1 LTLVISMTLA
11 GIELAY
17 LIKEIGKKTEGCY
30 VSNIYGINRN
40 SLLFKM
46 RHPDKPDTM
55 LMISS
60 IGIWTTNK
68 KIDPIEPNKLLRRLR
83 SDLLRSKIEKIE
95 QIGTERIAY
104 LTFSNYDNKFVLIV
118 EFFGEGNMLLCNY
131 NRKILALMHSI
142 DVRHRQLRVGLE
154 YKPPPQDGI
163 DVMDLKDDEF
173 KKILSTSTSIGKIIG
188 RSLGLPKKY
197 VEEIIRLSGIDR
209 VTPSNELS
217 EDEIDGLFHVINTTV
232 SSVVDGKHD
241 PTIISDPEESDVFPI
256 RFSDDNMKAREVTSF
271 NDGLDIIF
279 TEEILQKGKSLYSK
293 EAEKRISELQNRLE
307 EQKNAITIVQEKSKR
322 IADVAN
328 LLFSMQTEGK
338 TSVSEHTVIEAL
350 KKYDAELIREKGVQI
365 LKISDAKVKIELDAP
380 LPSIASTLFNESKK
394 QKGAIGSIEKLIKKT
409 EDLLEKT
416 IEKGEIAKGSV
427 SFSDV
432 RKKSW
437 YERYRW
443 FFTSDG
449 MLAVGGRDSSSNSAL
464 VRKHMESDDKIF
476 HAEINGSPFFILK
489 DRSEDLMALSLEET
503 AQATVCFSRAWQV
516 SGHGLSSFWV
526 KPDQIKKA
534 APTGQSMGKGSFMI
548 YGTRNFIKVPSLKL
562 AVGILKQDENFLLI
576 SGPVD
581 PIKKNCLCYV
591 IIEPGGSTISD
602 VAKKI
607 RAEFNKYSDKFQKLF
622 VVDDYVRALPTGS
635 SKITSTGTQKSI

>member
-1 LTLVISMTLA
+1 MTLA

-17 LIKEIGKKTEGCY
+17 LIKEIGEKTQGCY

-60 IGIWTTNK
+60 IGLWTTSK

-95 QIGTERIAY
+95 QVGTERIAY
-104 LTFSNYDNKFVLIV
+104 LTFSNFDNRFVLII
-118 EFFGEGNMLLCNY
+118 EFFGEGNILLCNY
-131 NRKILALMHSI
+131 NKKILALMHSI

-163 DVMDLKDDEF
+163 DIIDLEKKEF
-173 KKILSTSTSIGKIIG
+173 KEALLTSTSIGKIIG

-197 VEEIIRLSGIDR
+197 VEEIIRLASIDR
-209 VTPSNELS
+209 AKPSNEIS
-217 EDEIDGLFHVINTTV
+217 EEEFEALFDVIKTTISSVINGT
-232 SSVVDGKHD
+232 HD
-241 PTIISDPEESDVFPI
+241 PTIITDGEESDVFPI
-256 RFSDDNMKAREVTSF
+256 RFSDDNTKAREVSSF
-271 NDGLDIIF
+271 NEGLDIIF
-279 TEEILQKGKSLYSK
+279 TEQILQKGKSLYSK

-307 EQKNAITIVQEKSKR
+307 EQKNAIRIVQEKSKN

-328 LLFSMQTEGK
+328 LLFSLQSEGK
-338 TSVSEHTVIEAL
+338 SKLSDPKVIEVM
-350 KKYDAELIREKGVQI
+350 KNQDAELIKEKGISMV
-365 LKISDAKVKIELDAP
+365 KINDAKVRIEPDAP
-380 LPSIASTLFNESKK
+380 LPSIASVLFDESKK
-394 QKGAIGSIEKLIKKT
+394 QKGAINSIEKLIKKT
-409 EDLLEKT
+409 EDQLEKT
-416 IEKGEIAKGSV
+416 IAKGEIAKGAV
-427 SFSDV
+427 GFSDI

-449 MLAVGGRDSSSNSAL
+449 MLAVGGRDGSSNSAL
-464 VRKHMESDDKIF
+464 VRKHMENDDKIF

-489 DRSEDLMALSLEET
+489 DRSETLMPLSLEET

-548 YGTRNFIKVPSLKL
+548 YGTRNFIKVASLKL
-562 AVGILKQDENFLLI
+562 AVGILKEDENFLLV
-576 SGPVD
+576 SGPVE

-591 IIEPGGSTISD
+591 IIEPGGSPISD

-607 RAEFNKYSDKFQKLF
+607 RAEFNKSDDKFQKLF

-635 SKITSTGTQKSI
+635 SKITSTGTQKLI

>member
-1 LTLVISMTLA
+1 MTVA

-17 LIKEIGKKTEGCY
+17 LIKEIGHEIEGCY

-46 RHPDKPDTM
+46 RHPDKPDIM
-55 LMISS
+55 LMLSTM
-60 IGIWTTNK
+60 GMWTTSK

-83 SDLLRSKIEKIE
+83 SDLLRSKIEKVE

-104 LTFSNYDNKFVLIV
+104 LTFSNFDNRFVLIV

-131 NRKILALMHSI
+131 SKKILALMHSI
-142 DVRHRQLRVGLE
+142 DVRHRQLRIGLE

-163 DVMDLKDDEF
+163 DIIDLKKEEF
-173 KKILSTSTSIGKIIG
+173 KEILSTSTSIGKIIG
-188 RSLGLPKKY
+188 RGLGLPKKY
-197 VEEIIRLSGIDR
+197 VEEIIRLSSIDR
-209 VTPSNELS
+209 TKPSDEIS
-217 EDEIDGLFHVINTTV
+217 EDEFESLFDVIRITISNVINGV
-232 SSVVDGKHD
+232 HD
-241 PTIISDPEESDVFPI
+241 PTIITDAEKSDIFPI
-256 RFSDDNMKAREVTSF
+256 RFSDDNTGAREVSSF
-271 NDGLDIIF
+271 NEGLDIIF
-279 TEEILQKGKSLYSK
+279 TERILEKGKSLYGE
-293 EAEKRISELQNRLE
+293 EAQKRISELQNRLE
-307 EQKNAITIVQEKSKR
+307 EQKNAIETVQKKSKN

-328 LLFSMQTEGK
+328 LLFSMQSEGK
-338 TSVSEHTVIEAL
+338 SKISESEVVKAL
-350 KKYDAELIREKGVQI
+350 KNQNAELVKEKGVPI
-365 LKISDAKVKIELDAP
+365 LKIDDAKVKIELDAP
-380 LPSIASTLFNESKK
+380 LPSIASILFDESKK
-394 QKGAIGSIEKLIKKT
+394 QKGAITSIEKLIEKT
-409 EDLLEKT
+409 EDQLEKT

-427 SFSDV
+427 GFSDI
-432 RKKSW
+432 RKKNW

-449 MLAVGGRDSSSNSAL
+449 LLAVGGRDSSSNSAL
-464 VRKHMESDDKIF
+464 VRKHMESNDKIF

-489 DRSEDLMALSLEET
+489 DTNEDLMPLSLEET
-503 AQATVCFSRAWQV
+503 AYATVCFSRAWQA
-516 SGHGLSSFWV
+516 SAHGLNSFWV

-548 YGTRNFIKVPSLKL
+548 YGTRNFIKVASLKL
-562 AVGILKQDENFLLI
+562 AVGIMKEGENFLLI
-576 SGPVD
+576 SGPVE

-591 IIEPGGSTISD
+591 IIEPGGSPISD

-607 RAEFNKYSDKFQKLF
+607 RAEFNKSDEKFQKLF

>member
-1 LTLVISMTLA
+1 MTLA

-17 LIKEIGKKTEGCY
+17 LIKEIGEKTQGCY

-60 IGIWTTNK
+60 IGLWTTSK

-95 QIGTERIAY
+95 QVGTERIAY
-104 LTFSNYDNKFVLIV
+104 LTFSNFDNRFVLII
-118 EFFGEGNMLLCNY
+118 EFFGEGNILLCNY
-131 NRKILALMHSI
+131 NKKILALMHSI

-163 DVMDLKDDEF
+163 DIIDLEKKEF
-173 KKILSTSTSIGKIIG
+173 KEALLTSTSIGKIIG

-197 VEEIIRLSGIDR
+197 VEEIIRLSSIDR
-209 VTPSNELS
+209 AKPSNEIS
-217 EDEIDGLFHVINTTV
+217 EEEFEALFDVIKTTISSVINGT
-232 SSVVDGKHD
+232 HD
-241 PTIISDPEESDVFPI
+241 PTIITDGEESDVFPI
-256 RFSDDNMKAREVTSF
+256 RFSDDNTKAREVSSF
-271 NDGLDIIF
+271 NEGLDIIF
-279 TEEILQKGKSLYSK
+279 TEQILQKGKSLYSK

-307 EQKNAITIVQEKSKR
+307 EQKNAIRIVQEKSKN

-328 LLFSMQTEGK
+328 LLFSLQSEGK
-338 TSVSEHTVIEAL
+338 SKLSDPKVIEVM
-350 KKYDAELIREKGVQI
+350 KNQDTELIKEKGISMV
-365 LKISDAKVKIELDAP
+365 KINDAKVRIEPDAP
-380 LPSIASTLFNESKK
+380 LPSIASVLFDESKK
-394 QKGAIGSIEKLIKKT
+394 QKGAINSIEKLIKKT
-409 EDLLEKT
+409 EDQLEKT
-416 IEKGEIAKGSV
+416 IAKGEIAKGAV
-427 SFSDV
+427 GFSDI

-449 MLAVGGRDSSSNSAL
+449 MLAVGGRDGSSNSAL
-464 VRKHMESDDKIF
+464 VRKHMENDDKIF

-489 DRSEDLMALSLEET
+489 DRSETLMPLSLEET

-548 YGTRNFIKVPSLKL
+548 YGTRNFIKVASLKL
-562 AVGILKQDENFLLI
+562 AVGILKEDENFLLV
-576 SGPVD
+576 SGPVE
-581 PIKKNCLCYV
+581 PIKENCLCYV
-591 IIEPGGSTISD
+591 IIEPGGSPISD

-607 RAEFNKYSDKFQKLF
+607 RAEFNKSDDKFQKLF

-635 SKITSTGTQKSI
+635 SKITSTGTQKLI

>member
-1 LTLVISMTLA
+1 MTLA

-17 LIKEIGKKTEGCY
+17 LIKEIEEKTKDCY

-46 RHPDKPDTM
+46 RHPDKPDIM

-60 IGIWTTNK
+60 IGLWTTSK

-95 QIGTERIAY
+95 QVGTERIAY
-104 LTFSNYDNKFVLIV
+104 LTFSNFDNRFVLII
-118 EFFGEGNMLLCNY
+118 EFFGEGNILLCNY
-131 NRKILALMHSI
+131 NKKILALMHSI

-163 DVMDLKDDEF
+163 DIIDLKKKEF
-173 KKILSTSTSIGKIIG
+173 KEVLLTSTSIGKIVG

-197 VEEIIRLSGIDR
+197 VEEVIRLSSIDR
-209 VTPSNELS
+209 AKPSNEVS
-217 EDEIDGLFHVINTTV
+217 EEEFESLFNVVKTTISSVIN
-232 SSVVDGKHD
+232 GKHD
-241 PTIISDPEESDVFPI
+241 PTIITDGEGSDVFPI
-256 RFSDDNMKAREVTSF
+256 RFSDDNTGAREVSSF
-271 NDGLDIIF
+271 NEGLDIIF
-279 TEEILQKGKSLYSK
+279 TEQILQKGKSLYSK

-307 EQKNAITIVQEKSKR
+307 EQKNAIIIVQTKSKN

-328 LLFSMQTEGK
+328 LLFSMQSEGK
-338 TSVSEHTVIEAL
+338 SKLNDPKVIQVL
-350 KKYDAELIREKGVQI
+350 KNQNTELIKEKGISMV
-365 LKISDAKVKIELDAP
+365 KINDAKIRIDPDAP
-380 LPSIASTLFNESKK
+380 LPSIASVLFDESKK

-409 EDLLEKT
+409 EDHLEKT
-416 IEKGEIAKGSV
+416 IEKGEIARGSV
-427 SFSDV
+427 GFSEI

-449 MLAVGGRDSSSNSAL
+449 ILAVGGRDASSNSAL
-464 VRKHMESDDKIF
+464 VRKHMENGDKIF
-476 HAEINGSPFFILK
+476 HGEIHGSPFFILK
-489 DRSEDLMALSLEET
+489 DRSVGLTPLSLEET

-548 YGTRNFIKVPSLKL
+548 YGTRNFIKVSSLKL
-562 AVGILKQDENFLLI
+562 AVGILQEADDFLLVC
-576 SGPVD
+576 GPPG
-581 PIKKNCLCYV
+581 PIKKKCICYSV
-591 IIEPGGSTISD
+591 IEPGGSTISD
-602 VAKKI
+602 IAKKM
-607 RAEFNKYSDKFQKLF
+607 RATFNNTNDKFQKLF
-622 VVDDYVRALPTGS
+622 TIDDYVRVLPTGT
-635 SKITSTGTQKSI
+635 SKIVEKN

>member
-1 LTLVISMTLA
+1 MTLA

-17 LIKEIGKKTEGCY
+17 LIKEIGEKTQGCY

-60 IGIWTTNK
+60 IGLWTTSK

-95 QIGTERIAY
+95 QVGTERIAY
-104 LTFSNYDNKFVLIV
+104 LTFSNFDNRFVLII
-118 EFFGEGNMLLCNY
+118 EFFGEGNILLCNY
-131 NRKILALMHSI
+131 NKKILALMHSI

-163 DVMDLKDDEF
+163 DIIDLEKKEF
-173 KKILSTSTSIGKIIG
+173 KEALLTSTSIGKIIG

-197 VEEIIRLSGIDR
+197 VEEIIRLASIDR
-209 VTPSNELS
+209 AKPSNEIS
-217 EDEIDGLFHVINTTV
+217 EEEFEALFDVIKTTISSVINGT
-232 SSVVDGKHD
+232 HD
-241 PTIISDPEESDVFPI
+241 PTIITDGEESDVFPI
-256 RFSDDNMKAREVTSF
+256 RFSDDNTKAREVSSF
-271 NDGLDIIF
+271 NEGLDIIF
-279 TEEILQKGKSLYSK
+279 TEQILQKGKSLYSK

-307 EQKNAITIVQEKSKR
+307 EQKNAIRIVQEKSKN

-328 LLFSMQTEGK
+328 LLFSLQSEGK
-338 TSVSEHTVIEAL
+338 SKLSDPKVIEVM
-350 KKYDAELIREKGVQI
+350 KNQDAELIKEKGISMV
-365 LKISDAKVKIELDAP
+365 KINDAKVRIEPDAP
-380 LPSIASTLFNESKK
+380 LPSIASVLFDESKK
-394 QKGAIGSIEKLIKKT
+394 QKGAINSIEKLIKKT
-409 EDLLEKT
+409 EDQLEKT
-416 IEKGEIAKGSV
+416 IAKGEIAKGAV
-427 SFSDV
+427 GFSDI

-449 MLAVGGRDSSSNSAL
+449 MLAVGGRDGSSNSAL
-464 VRKHMESDDKIF
+464 VRKHMENDDKIF

-489 DRSEDLMALSLEET
+489 DRSETLMPLSLEET

-526 KPDQIKKA
+526 NPDQIKKA

-548 YGTRNFIKVPSLKL
+548 YGTRNFIKVASLKL
-562 AVGILKQDENFLLI
+562 AVGILKEDENFLLV
-576 SGPVD
+576 SGPVE

-591 IIEPGGSTISD
+591 IIEPGGSPISD

-607 RAEFNKYSDKFQKLF
+607 RAEFNKSDDKFQKLF

-635 SKITSTGTQKSI
+635 SKITSTGTQKLI

>member
-1 LTLVISMTLA
+1 MTLA

-17 LIKEIGKKTEGCY
+17 LIKEIGEKTQGCY

-60 IGIWTTNK
+60 IGLWTTSK

-104 LTFSNYDNKFVLIV
+104 LTFSNFDNRFVLII
-118 EFFGEGNMLLCNY
+118 EFFGEGNILLCNY
-131 NRKILALMHSI
+131 NKKILALMHSI

-163 DVMDLKDDEF
+163 DIIDLEKKEF
-173 KKILSTSTSIGKIIG
+173 KEALLTSTSIGKIIG

-197 VEEIIRLSGIDR
+197 VEEIIRLSSIDR
-209 VTPSNELS
+209 AKPSNEIS
-217 EDEIDGLFHVINTTV
+217 EEEFEALFDVIKTTISSVINGT
-232 SSVVDGKHD
+232 HD
-241 PTIISDPEESDVFPI
+241 PTIITDGEESDVFPI
-256 RFSDDNMKAREVTSF
+256 RFSDDNTKAREVSSF
-271 NDGLDIIF
+271 NEGLDIIF
-279 TEEILQKGKSLYSK
+279 TEQILQKGKSLYSK

-307 EQKNAITIVQEKSKR
+307 EQKNAIRIVQEKSKN

-328 LLFSMQTEGK
+328 LLFSLQSEGK
-338 TSVSEHTVIEAL
+338 SKLSDPKVIEVM
-350 KKYDAELIREKGVQI
+350 KNQDAELIKEKGISMV
-365 LKISDAKVKIELDAP
+365 KINDAKVRIEPDAP
-380 LPSIASTLFNESKK
+380 LPSIASVLFDESKK
-394 QKGAIGSIEKLIKKT
+394 QKGAINSIEKLIKKT
-409 EDLLEKT
+409 EDQLEKT
-416 IEKGEIAKGSV
+416 IAKGEIAKGAV
-427 SFSDV
+427 GFSDI

-449 MLAVGGRDSSSNSAL
+449 MLAVGGRDGSSNSAL
-464 VRKHMESDDKIF
+464 VRKHMENDDKIF

-489 DRSEDLMALSLEET
+489 DRSETLMPLSLEET

-548 YGTRNFIKVPSLKL
+548 YGTRNFIKVASLKL
-562 AVGILKQDENFLLI
+562 AVGILKEDENFLLV
-576 SGPVD
+576 SGPVE

-591 IIEPGGSTISD
+591 IIEPGGSPISD

-607 RAEFNKYSDKFQKLF
+607 RAEFNKSDDKFQKLF

-635 SKITSTGTQKSI
+635 SKITSTGTQKLI

>member
-1 LTLVISMTLA
+1 MTLA

-17 LIKEIGKKTEGCY
+17 LIKEIGEKTQGCY

-60 IGIWTTNK
+60 IGLWTTSK

-95 QIGTERIAY
+95 QVGTERIAY
-104 LTFSNYDNKFVLIV
+104 LTFSNFDNRFVLII
-118 EFFGEGNMLLCNY
+118 EFFGEGNILLCNY
-131 NRKILALMHSI
+131 NKKILALMHSI

-163 DVMDLKDDEF
+163 DIIDLEKKEF
-173 KKILSTSTSIGKIIG
+173 KEALLTSTSIGKIIG

-197 VEEIIRLSGIDR
+197 VEEIIRLSSIDR
-209 VTPSNELS
+209 AKPSNEIS
-217 EDEIDGLFHVINTTV
+217 EDEFEALFDVIKTTISSVIN
-232 SSVVDGKHD
+232 GKHD
-241 PTIISDPEESDVFPI
+241 PTIITDGEESDVFPI
-256 RFSDDNMKAREVTSF
+256 RFSDDNTKAREVSSF
-271 NDGLDIIF
+271 NEGLDIIF
-279 TEEILQKGKSLYSK
+279 TEQILQKGKSLYSK

-307 EQKNAITIVQEKSKR
+307 EQKNAIRIVQEKSKN

-328 LLFSMQTEGK
+328 LLFSLQSEGK
-338 TSVSEHTVIEAL
+338 SKLSDPKVIEVM
-350 KKYDAELIREKGVQI
+350 KNQDAELIKEKGISMV
-365 LKISDAKVKIELDAP
+365 KINDAKVRIEPDAP
-380 LPSIASTLFNESKK
+380 LPSIASVLFDESKK
-394 QKGAIGSIEKLIKKT
+394 QKGAINSIEKLIKKT
-409 EDLLEKT
+409 EDQLEKT
-416 IEKGEIAKGSV
+416 IAKGEIAKGAV
-427 SFSDV
+427 GFSDI

-449 MLAVGGRDSSSNSAL
+449 MLAVGGRDGSSNSAL
-464 VRKHMESDDKIF
+464 VRKHMENDDKIF

-489 DRSEDLMALSLEET
+489 DRSETLMPLSLEET

-548 YGTRNFIKVPSLKL
+548 YGTRNFIKVASLKL
-562 AVGILKQDENFLLI
+562 AVGILKEDENFLLV
-576 SGPVD
+576 SGPVE

-591 IIEPGGSTISD
+591 IIEPGGSPISD

-607 RAEFNKYSDKFQKLF
+607 RAEFNKSDDKFQKLF

-635 SKITSTGTQKSI
+635 SKITSTGTQKLI

>member
-1 LTLVISMTLA
+1 MTLA

-17 LIKEIGKKTEGCY
+17 LIKEIGEKTQGCY

-60 IGIWTTNK
+60 IGLWTTSK

-95 QIGTERIAY
+95 QVGTERIAY
-104 LTFSNYDNKFVLIV
+104 LTFSNFDNRFVLII
-118 EFFGEGNMLLCNY
+118 EFFGEGNILLCNY
-131 NRKILALMHSI
+131 NKKILALMHSI

-163 DVMDLKDDEF
+163 DIIDLEKKEF
-173 KKILSTSTSIGKIIG
+173 KEALLTSTSIGKIIG

-197 VEEIIRLSGIDR
+197 VEEIIRLSSIDR
-209 VTPSNELS
+209 AKPSNEIS
-217 EDEIDGLFHVINTTV
+217 EEEFEALFDVIKTTV
-232 SSVVDGKHD
+232 SSVINGTHD
-241 PTIISDPEESDVFPI
+241 PTIITDGEESDVFPI
-256 RFSDDNMKAREVTSF
+256 RFSDDNTKAREVSSF
-271 NDGLDIIF
+271 NEGLDIIF
-279 TEEILQKGKSLYSK
+279 TEQILQKGKSLYSK

-307 EQKNAITIVQEKSKR
+307 EQKNAIRIVQEKSKN

-328 LLFSMQTEGK
+328 LLFSLQSEGK
-338 TSVSEHTVIEAL
+338 SKLSDPKVIEVM
-350 KKYDAELIREKGVQI
+350 KNQDAELIKEKGISMV
-365 LKISDAKVKIELDAP
+365 KINDAKVRIEPDAP
-380 LPSIASTLFNESKK
+380 LPSIASVLFDESKK
-394 QKGAIGSIEKLIKKT
+394 QKGAIYSIEKLIKKT
-409 EDLLEKT
+409 EDQLEKT
-416 IEKGEIAKGSV
+416 IAKGEIAKGAV
-427 SFSDV
+427 GFSDI

-449 MLAVGGRDSSSNSAL
+449 ILAVGGRDSSSNSAL
-464 VRKHMESDDKIF
+464 VRKHMETDDKIF

-489 DRSEDLMALSLEET
+489 NTSGSMMPLSLEET
-503 AQATVCFSRAWQV
+503 AHATVCFSRAWQV

-548 YGTRNFIKVPSLKL
+548 YGTRNFIRVASLKL
-562 AVGILKQDENFLLI
+562 AVGILKQDENFLLV
-576 SGPVD
+576 SGPVE

-591 IIEPGGSTISD
+591 IIEPGGSPISD

-607 RAEFNKYSDKFQKLF
+607 RAEFNKSDEKFQKLF

-635 SKITSTGTQKSI
+635 SKITSTGTQKLI

>member
-1 LTLVISMTLA
+1 MTLA

-17 LIKEIGKKTEGCY
+17 LIKEIGEKTQGCY

-60 IGIWTTNK
+60 IGLWTTSK

-95 QIGTERIAY
+95 QVGTERIAY
-104 LTFSNYDNKFVLIV
+104 LTFSNFDNRFVLIV
-118 EFFGEGNMLLCNY
+118 EFFGEGNILLCNY
-131 NRKILALMHSI
+131 NKKILALMHSI

-163 DVMDLKDDEF
+163 DIIDLEKKEF
-173 KKILSTSTSIGKIIG
+173 KEALLTSTSIGKIIG

-197 VEEIIRLSGIDR
+197 VEEIIRLSSIDR
-209 VTPSNELS
+209 AKPSNEIS
-217 EDEIDGLFHVINTTV
+217 EEEFEALFDVIKTTISSVINGT
-232 SSVVDGKHD
+232 HD
-241 PTIISDPEESDVFPI
+241 PTIITDGEESDVFPI
-256 RFSDDNMKAREVTSF
+256 RFSDDNTKAREVSSF
-271 NDGLDIIF
+271 NEGLDIIF
-279 TEEILQKGKSLYSK
+279 TEQILQKGKSLYSK

-307 EQKNAITIVQEKSKR
+307 EQKNAIRIVQEKSKN

-328 LLFSMQTEGK
+328 LLFSLQSEGK
-338 TSVSEHTVIEAL
+338 SKLSDPKVIEVM
-350 KKYDAELIREKGVQI
+350 KNQDAELIKEKGISMV
-365 LKISDAKVKIELDAP
+365 KINDAKVRIEPDAP
-380 LPSIASTLFNESKK
+380 LPSIASVLFDESKK
-394 QKGAIGSIEKLIKKT
+394 QKGAINSIEKLIKKT
-409 EDLLEKT
+409 EDQLEKT
-416 IEKGEIAKGSV
+416 IAKGEIAKGAV
-427 SFSDV
+427 GFSDI

-449 MLAVGGRDSSSNSAL
+449 MLAVGGRDGSSNSAL
-464 VRKHMESDDKIF
+464 VRKHMENDDKIF

-489 DRSEDLMALSLEET
+489 DRSGTLMPLSLEET

-548 YGTRNFIKVPSLKL
+548 YVTRNFIKVASLKL
-562 AVGILKQDENFLLI
+562 AVGILKEDENFLLV
-576 SGPVD
+576 SGPVA

-591 IIEPGGSTISD
+591 IIEPGGSPISD

-607 RAEFNKYSDKFQKLF
+607 RAEFNKSNDKFQKLF

-635 SKITSTGTQKSI
+635 SKITSTGTQKLI

>member
-1 LTLVISMTLA
+1 MTLA

-17 LIKEIGKKTEGCY
+17 LIKEIGEKTQGCY

-60 IGIWTTNK
+60 IGLWTTSK

-95 QIGTERIAY
+95 QVGTERIAY
-104 LTFSNYDNKFVLIV
+104 LTFSNFDNRFVLII
-118 EFFGEGNMLLCNY
+118 EFFGEGNILLCNY
-131 NRKILALMHSI
+131 NKKILALMHSI

-163 DVMDLKDDEF
+163 DIIDLEKKEF
-173 KKILSTSTSIGKIIG
+173 KEALLTSTSIGKIIG

-197 VEEIIRLSGIDR
+197 VEEIIRLSSIDR
-209 VTPSNELS
+209 AKPSNEIS
-217 EDEIDGLFHVINTTV
+217 EEEFEALFDVIKTTISSVIN
-232 SSVVDGKHD
+232 GKHD
-241 PTIISDPEESDVFPI
+241 PTIITDGEESDVFPI
-256 RFSDDNMKAREVTSF
+256 RFSDDNTKAREVSSF
-271 NDGLDIIF
+271 NEGLDIIF
-279 TEEILQKGKSLYSK
+279 TEQILQKGKSLYSK

-307 EQKNAITIVQEKSKR
+307 EQKNAIRIVQEKSKN

-328 LLFSMQTEGK
+328 LLFSLQSEGK
-338 TSVSEHTVIEAL
+338 SKLSDPKVIEVM
-350 KKYDAELIREKGVQI
+350 KNQDAELIKEKGISMV
-365 LKISDAKVKIELDAP
+365 KINDAKVRIEPDAP
-380 LPSIASTLFNESKK
+380 LPSIASVLFDESKK
-394 QKGAIGSIEKLIKKT
+394 QKGAINSIEKLIKKT
-409 EDLLEKT
+409 EDQLEKT
-416 IEKGEIAKGSV
+416 IAKGEIAKGAV
-427 SFSDV
+427 GFSDI

-449 MLAVGGRDSSSNSAL
+449 MLAVGGRDGSSNSAL
-464 VRKHMESDDKIF
+464 VRKHMENDDKIF

-489 DRSEDLMALSLEET
+489 DRSETLMPLSLEET

-548 YGTRNFIKVPSLKL
+548 YGTRNFIKVASLKL
-562 AVGILKQDENFLLI
+562 AVGILKEDENFLLV
-576 SGPVD
+576 SGPVE

-591 IIEPGGSTISD
+591 IIEPGGSPISD

-607 RAEFNKYSDKFQKLF
+607 RAEFNKSDDKFQKLF

-635 SKITSTGTQKSI
+635 SKITSTGTQKLI

>member
-1 LTLVISMTLA
+1 MTLA

-17 LIKEIGKKTEGCY
+17 LIKEIGEKTQGCY

-60 IGIWTTNK
+60 IGLWTTSK

-95 QIGTERIAY
+95 QVGTERIAY
-104 LTFSNYDNKFVLIV
+104 LTFSNFDNRFVLII
-118 EFFGEGNMLLCNY
+118 EFFGEGNILLCNY
-131 NRKILALMHSI
+131 NKKILALMHSI

-163 DVMDLKDDEF
+163 DIIDLEKKEF
-173 KKILSTSTSIGKIIG
+173 KEALLTSTSIGKIIG

-197 VEEIIRLSGIDR
+197 VEEIIRLASIDR
-209 VTPSNELS
+209 AKPSNEIS
-217 EDEIDGLFHVINTTV
+217 EEEFEALFDVIKTTV
-232 SSVVDGKHD
+232 SSVINGTHD
-241 PTIISDPEESDVFPI
+241 PTIITDGEESDVFPI
-256 RFSDDNMKAREVTSF
+256 RFSDDNTKAREVSSF
-271 NDGLDIIF
+271 NEGLDIIF
-279 TEEILQKGKSLYSK
+279 TEQILQKGKSLYSK

-307 EQKNAITIVQEKSKR
+307 EQKNAIRIVQEKSKN

-328 LLFSMQTEGK
+328 LLFSLQSEGK
-338 TSVSEHTVIEAL
+338 SKLSDPKVIEVM
-350 KKYDAELIREKGVQI
+350 KNQDAELIKEKGISMV
-365 LKISDAKVKIELDAP
+365 KINDAKVRIEPDAP
-380 LPSIASTLFNESKK
+380 LPSIASVLFDESKK
-394 QKGAIGSIEKLIKKT
+394 QKGAINSIEKLIKKT
-409 EDLLEKT
+409 EDQLEKT
-416 IEKGEIAKGSV
+416 IAKGEIAKGAV
-427 SFSDV
+427 GFSDI

-449 MLAVGGRDSSSNSAL
+449 MLAVGGRDGSSNSAL
-464 VRKHMESDDKIF
+464 VRKHIENDDKIF

-489 DRSEDLMALSLEET
+489 DRSEALMPLSLEET

-548 YGTRNFIKVPSLKL
+548 YGTRNFIKVASLKL
-562 AVGILKQDENFLLI
+562 AVGILKEDENFLLV
-576 SGPVD
+576 SGPVE

-591 IIEPGGSTISD
+591 IIEPGGSPISD

-607 RAEFNKYSDKFQKLF
+607 RAEFNKSDDKFQKLF

-635 SKITSTGTQKSI
+635 SKITSTGTQKLI